1 MGRTEYNL
9 VQEQFFPS
17 TEPRCVLIFRQGLLS
32 DRITV
37 SRYGLF
43 FQDDGNR
50 QQTARRLR
58 TVTRP
63 AFRPFRKYDNMTHE
77 VVKCWK
83 ESHTGPYVCRFR
95 RFRSRSLRKSFVMY
109 YECFYFSM
117 ISSLF
122 FTKESYQ
129 DTDQLLR
136 ECKNE

>member
-1 MGRTEYNL
+1 M
-9 VQEQFFPS
+9 
-17 TEPRCVLIFRQGLLS
+17 CVLIFRRGLLS

-77 VVKCWK
+77 VVKYAGK
-83 ESHTGPYVCRFR
+83 KVTLDRT
-95 RFRSRSLRKSFVMY
+95 FVVF
-109 YECFYFSM
+109 EGSEVV
-117 ISSLF
+117 L
-122 FTKESYQ
+122 
-129 DTDQLLR
+129 
-136 ECKNE
+136 